1 MKRWAWVPLLTGLYL
16 SQGLPFG
23 FFTQSLPVMM
33 RQQGYSL
40 PDIGMTSLLA
50 LPWGLK
56 FLWAPLVDRFGSA
69 RFGRRRSFIVPLQL
83 STVLL
88 LVGLAQIDPTRLD
101 LFKAAI
107 LAVSFLSATQDIATD
122 GLAVGL
128 LREKER
134 GLGNG
139 LQVAAYRVGMIVGGG
154 FLLVYLAQLG
164 WAGAFY
170 TMAGITLLCTIPV
183 LLHKEEERGP
193 EPGSPDLLSIRWYW
207 RPGLG
212 RWVALLVMYKVGDAL
227 ASAMVKPLLVDR
239 GLDLED
245 VGYLSG
251 MVGSVMGLT
260 GALLGGLGARR
271 FGRQQALLIF
281 GVLQALSVAAY
292 GWVAYESTY
301 ERLVAVTA
309 IEHLTGG
316 MATVAL
322 FTAMMD
328 RCRPKF
334 EATDY
339 TVQASA
345 VVFATGGASAI
356 SGVVAENLG
365 YVGHFGVA
373 VLLCVVGVALVPW
386 GMGAREK

>member
-1 MKRWAWVPLLTGLYL
+1 MKRWAWIPLLTGLYL

-56 FLWAPLVDRFGSA
+56 FLWAPLVDRYGSP

-101 LFKAAI
+101 LFMAAI
-107 LAVSFLSATQDIATD
+107 LAVSFFSATQDIATD
-122 GLAVGL
+122 GLAVGI
-128 LREKER
+128 LREQDR

-154 FLLVYLAQLG
+154 LLLMYLAQLG

-170 TMAGITLLCTIPV
+170 TMAAITLLCTIPV
-183 LLHKEEERGP
+183 LLHKEEDREP
-193 EPGSPDLLSIRWYW
+193 ELGSPNLLSMRWYW

-212 RWVALLVMYKVGDAL
+212 RWVALLVMYKLGDAL

-251 MVGSVMGLT
+251 TIGSVMGLT
-260 GALLGGLGARR
+260 GALWGGLGARR

-281 GVLQALSVAAY
+281 GLLQALSVAAY
-292 GWVAYESTY
+292 GVVAYESTY

-309 IEHLTGG
+309 LEHLTGG

-356 SGVVAENLG
+356 SGVVAEKLG

-373 VLLCVVGVALVPW
+373 
-386 GMGAREK
+386 